1 MGLRPLLVALVLAPL
16 VAQADSR
23 VKPKK
28 TRAVTSRPTTVA
40 EAPPPVAVALPP
52 PAPPAASP
60 TEPVVDEAGEIQL
73 TVAHHFER
81 GVAKERVSQLLSYW
95 NDRFQVKNEWHG
107 DRVFVSGSVFG
118 VEIKALFEVTDDG
131 VVCRS
136 KDPGMVW
143 RSKGAQYV
151 ENKLK
156 KYLHPTYEEP

>member
-1 MGLRPLLVALVLAPL
+1 LLVALVLAP

-23 VKPKK
+23 VKAKK
-28 TRAVTSRPTTVA
+28 ARTVA
-40 EAPPPVAVALPP
+40 ARPPEVAAEPAPLVPAPPPPPP
-52 PAPPAASP
+52 PAPVVVAPV
-60 TEPVVDEAGEIQL
+60 EPVVDEAGEIQL

-81 GVAKERVSQLLSYW
+81 AIAKERVSQLLAYW
-95 NDRFQVKNEWHG
+95 NDRFQVKNDWHG

-143 RSKGAQYV
+143 RAKGAEYV
-151 ENKLK
+151 EKKLK
-156 KYLHPTYEEP
+156 KYLHPTYEAP